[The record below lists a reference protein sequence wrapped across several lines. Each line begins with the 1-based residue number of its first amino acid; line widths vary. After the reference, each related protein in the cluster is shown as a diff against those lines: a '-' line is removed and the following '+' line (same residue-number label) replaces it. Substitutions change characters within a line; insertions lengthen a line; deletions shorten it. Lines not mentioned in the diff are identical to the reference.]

1 MEASQ
6 RSKRLAIVDR
16 TSDRQHGGTEGAV
29 HELPTGYTEA
39 AGLSGHESALGPA
52 EASQRSE
59 RLAIMQTARL
69 VVSMAALRV
78 PSMSSPLEAAGL
90 SGGYTCSQ
98 RTRGVASAWQ
108 LQTARLV
115 ASTWQYRSRCRA

>member
-1 MEASQ
+1 MA
-6 RSKRLAIVDR
+6 AP
-16 TSDRQHGGTEGAV
+16 TEGAV

-39 AGLSGHESALGPA
+39 AVFSGHESAVSPA

-59 RLAIMQTARL
+59 CLAIADRTSGRQHGGT
-69 VVSMAALRV
+69 VVAVHEL
-78 PSMSSPLEAAGL
+78 PTTPLEAAGL